1 MTNASRVTPGYT
13 RSFRSELTRFFGEKL
28 PVKSDA
34 ITAAQPIM
42 GNGNI

>member
-1 MTNASRVTPGYT
+1 MTNASRVTPDH
-13 RSFRSELTRFFGEKL
+13 FEVNLQDFFGEKL